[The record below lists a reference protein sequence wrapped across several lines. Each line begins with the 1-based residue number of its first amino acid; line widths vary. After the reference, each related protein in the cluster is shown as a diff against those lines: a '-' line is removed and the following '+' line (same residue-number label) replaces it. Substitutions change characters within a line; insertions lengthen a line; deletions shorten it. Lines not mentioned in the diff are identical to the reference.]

1 MGFTDE
7 IDQILGEDP
16 GPRSGPVD
24 QPSSF
29 TTEIDQI
36 LEPTPQQAPGV
47 LATYGVESWF
57 RGPML
62 TWAMKNPQA
71 AIDMIAQTIGTGGG
85 IALGAMTGPLA
96 PVAAPVAW
104 RGWQRWGEGPLASC
118 GRFRTTRRDRDGR
131 GRRTRCSRPACGF
144 STPWRCKGTH
154 RATAAA
160 VQP

>member
-29 TTEIDQI
+29 TSEIDQI
-36 LEPTPQQAPGV
+36 LAPTPQQAPSV
-47 LATYGVESWF
+47 LSTYGVDSWF

-71 AIDMIAQTIGTGGG
+71 AMDMIAQTIGTGGG

-104 RGWQRWGEGPLASC
+104 RGWQRRRQSALPPR
-118 GRFRTTRRDRDGR
+118 GRLRTTRRNRDGR
-131 GRRTRCSRPACGF
+131 
-144 STPWRCKGTH
+144 
-154 RATAAA
+154 
-160 VQP
+160 